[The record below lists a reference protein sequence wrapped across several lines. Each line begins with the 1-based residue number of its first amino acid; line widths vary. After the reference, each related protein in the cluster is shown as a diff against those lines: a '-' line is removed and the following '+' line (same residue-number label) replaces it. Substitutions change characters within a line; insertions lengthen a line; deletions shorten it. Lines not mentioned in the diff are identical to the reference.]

1 MRDEHDDR
9 IYQAFRGQ
17 LGDDIARLV
26 KSVAYAFD
34 RLQARLYDAPWSNG
48 NGAAKGQ
55 CGKGYTTL

>member
-9 IYQAFRGQ
+9 ISQPFRGQ
-17 LGDDIARLV
+17 PGDDIARLV

-34 RLQARLYDAPWSNG
+34 RLAARLYDAPWSNG
-48 NGAAKGQ
+48 NRAVEGQ